1 VLLQNAST
9 SSITTSPWLGGADTF
24 DSYYQTIYWLQDA
37 NNGGALFINRMADIC
52 TGRPGGVTL
61 LARAEEEGDL
71 QVSYALVVL
80 KYYKNDATDDVSN
93 HIQRV
98 YGEVT
103 FGSQVG
109 TWWWTEDRD
118 YDEDDAHVMGVRHR
132 VSEEI
137 DHVRWREHINHD
149 HILMQ

>member
-1 VLLQNAST
+1 
-9 SSITTSPWLGGADTF
+9 
-24 DSYYQTIYWLQDA
+24 
-37 NNGGALFINRMADIC
+37 MADIC

-93 HIQRV
+93 HIRRV

-118 YDEDDAHVMGVRHR
+118 YDEDDAHVMVVRHR